1 MNFTQ
6 QLHYM
11 VQYFHPEKRYGFLR
25 GGNDRSAHAALLGI
39 RETLY
44 HELRSK
50 FFNNAQQVAERLS
63 NQPEFYKKI
72 ANIQV
77 SENAKIVAIGDSLTD
92 DLQSWFEIMKRSFDI
107 IRPEDNIEF
116 INLAVSGNTTSDLL
130 SSIVTAASFH
140 ADLYFSLIG
149 VNDARIHG
157 GDENK
162 TANSIGE
169 TAANIKSLCN
179 FTQGK
184 TNAPWL
190 WIAPPQI
197 IEERTSAHELFK
209 PIQASWH
216 NKDVNAIADL
226 IASIPEYSI
235 DLRTKFIA
243 NNSPDYY
250 DQDGLHWSIHGQEL
264 CLITIVDFLDQHPV
278 FNCRASSSSHD

>member
-25 GGNDRSAHAALLGI
+25 GGNDSSAHAALLGI

-44 HELRSK
+44 HELRNK

-63 NQPEFYKKI
+63 NQTDFYNKI

-77 SENAKIVAIGDSLTD
+77 RKNGKIVVVGDSLTD
-92 DLQSWFEIMKRSFDI
+92 DLQSWFEIMKRSFAI
-107 IRPEDNIEF
+107 VRPEDNIEF
-116 INLAVSGNTTSDLL
+116 VNLAVSGSTTSDLL
-130 SSIVTAASFH
+130 SSIVTATSIQ

-169 TAANIKSLCN
+169 TAANIKSLYSY
-179 FTQGK
+179 TRGK
-184 TNAPWL
+184 TTAPWI
-190 WIAPPQI
+190 WIAPPNI
-197 IEERTSAHELFK
+197 IEERTSIHELFK
-209 PIQASWH
+209 PIQASWR

-226 IASIPEYSI
+226 VASTPEYTI
-235 DLRTKFIA
+235 DLRSKFIA

-264 CLITIVDFLDQHPV
+264 CFITVIDFLDQHPA
-278 FNCRASSSSHD
+278 FNCGTSSRP